1 MALNEFLE
9 GLVLSASAVQML
21 KDSDEQ
27 RGMELHIVELMD
39 EHGAPMDPEA
49 FIVTALPPDEVL
61 STPDPKRVNSMMSQS
76 IPSAKP
82 SAQESL
88 AFAVLV
94 LTWLVVASHELSG
107 HSSGG

>member
-49 FIVTALPPDEVL
+49 FVVTAFPPDEVL

-76 IPSAKP
+76 CNSQCKVKRSRASGVRSACTDMVGCCQP
-82 SAQESL
+82 
-88 AFAVLV
+88 
-94 LTWLVVASHELSG
+94 
-107 HSSGG
+107 

>member
-1 MALNEFLE
+1 MALNGFS
-9 GLVLSASAVQML
+9 GLVLSAVQSML
-21 KDSDEQ
+21 RILMN

-39 EHGAPMDPEA
+39 EHGAPMDLEA

>member
-39 EHGAPMDPEA
+39 EHEHQW
-49 FIVTALPPDEVL
+49 ILRL
-61 STPDPKRVNSMMSQS
+61 S
-76 IPSAKP
+76 
-82 SAQESL
+82 L
-88 AFAVLV
+88 
-94 LTWLVVASHELSG
+94 
-107 HSSGG
+107 

>member
-1 MALNEFLE
+1 MAFNGFLE

-76 IPSAKP
+76 CNSQCKAKRSRVSGVRSACTDM
-82 SAQESL
+82 
-88 AFAVLV
+88 V
-94 LTWLVVASHELSG
+94 
-107 HSSGG
+107 GGCQP